1 MRVGERYRD
10 LHDTKWWFKITNL
23 SNTMI
28 KVIWYREKSHISK
41 DGVMS
46 YADFNKWIHD
56 KDDGIELILGFND
69 YYKEL
74 NS

>member
-10 LHDTKWWFKITNL
+10 LHDTEWWFKITNL
-23 SNTMI
+23 SNTLI
-28 KVIWYREKSHISK
+28 KVIWYRKKSNLSK

-46 YADFNKWIHD
+46 YADFNEWIQD

-69 YYKEL
+69 YYKQTI
-74 NS
+74 